1 LGVESYPIFN
11 IGLLTDILLM
21 VLILSAAITDFLK
34 KRIYNFQTYPT
45 MMAGLFLGFLFGGWK
60 GGLASAA
67 GLGAGI
73 AILFVFFM
81 VGGLGAGDVKLLGAI
96 GALKGAQFV
105 IWTMFY
111 TGLVGGAV
119 AIAVIVWKGTYRQT
133 WVNFSIL
140 IRHPLM
146 FMRSPDSSRTQ
157 ADEQA
162 LQYLPYGLVI
172 SIGCLW
178 ALIAARQY

>member
-1 LGVESYPIFN
+1 VNPYPLVDSSFLTD
-11 IGLLTDILLM
+11 GLLI
-21 VLILSAAITDFLK
+21 VLILSAAITDLLRK
-34 KRIYNFQTYPT
+34 KIYNFQTYPA
-45 MMAGLFLGFLFGGWK
+45 MIAGLILGFLY
-60 GGLASAA
+60 GGLNGALENAA
-67 GLGAGI
+67 GLAAGI
-73 AILFVFFM
+73 AILFVFFII
-81 VGGLGAGDVKLLGAI
+81 GGLGAGDVKLLGAI

-119 AIAVIVWKGTYRQT
+119 ALAVIVWKGTYRQT
-133 WVNFSIL
+133 WMNFSIL

-146 FMRSPDSSRTQ
+146 FMRSPDSSRTL
-157 ADEQA
+157 ADKQA

-178 ALIAARQY
+178 ALIATKQF

>member
-1 LGVESYPIFN
+1 VNPFPIFDFA
-11 IGLLTDILLM
+11 LLTDFLLI
-21 VLILSAAITDFLK
+21 VLILSAAVTDFLRK
-34 KRIYNFQTYPT
+34 KIYNFQTYPAVI
-45 MMAGLFLGFLFGGWK
+45 AGLILGFLYGGWM
-60 GGLASAA
+60 GGLASAF
-67 GLGAGI
+67 GLGTGI
-73 AILFVFFM
+73 AILFVFFI

-105 IWTMFY
+105 VWTMFY

-119 AIAVIVWKGTYRQT
+119 ALSVIVWKGTYRQT
-133 WVNFSIL
+133 WMNFSIL

-146 FMRSPDSSRTQ
+146 FMRSPNSSRTQ
-157 ADEQA
+157 TDEQA

-178 ALIAARQY
+178 ALIATKQF

>member
-1 LGVESYPIFN
+1 VSPYPIFD
-11 IGLLTDILLM
+11 ISLLIDCLLI
-21 VLILSAAITDFLK
+21 VLIFSAAVTDFLRK
-34 KRIYNFQTYPT
+34 KIYNFQTYPA
-45 MMAGLFLGFLFGGWK
+45 MIAGLLLGFLYGGWK

-73 AILFVFFM
+73 AILFIFFI

-111 TGLVGGAV
+111 TGLAGGAV
-119 AIAVIVWKGTYRQT
+119 ALAVIVWKGTYRQT
-133 WVNFSIL
+133 WMNLSIL

-146 FMRSPDSSRTQ
+146 FMRSPGSSRTQ
-157 ADEQA
+157 TDEQA

-178 ALIAARQY
+178 ALIATKQF